1 MEYQSVEAGQAASGL
16 RLVLSAGVPGPWGEA
31 AKAVFKLRDVP
42 FTPVAQVGGGE
53 NPELVEWTRHRNAP
67 IAMYN
72 DEAPRVR
79 WLEIVELA
87 ERLGSGASL
96 LPEDIEDRMR
106 MVGIVNEIGGESG
119 FAWFGRHLMLVG
131 GHEARGDKIL
141 TSPMYRD
148 YGYGDDTIDYSIER
162 VQEVLGMLSRQI
174 ASQKAVGSS
183 YLVGDALTAAD
194 IYWAFFSQLLQALPP
209 EDNPMPDGLRGAWG
223 QVARALEDYDSRL
236 IEQRDFIFANHITLP
251 LDF

>member
-106 MVGIVNEIGGESG
+106 MVGIVNES
-119 FAWFGRHLMLVG
+119 
-131 GHEARGDKIL
+131 
-141 TSPMYRD
+141 T
-148 YGYGDDTIDYSIER
+148 
-162 VQEVLGMLSRQI
+162 
-174 ASQKAVGSS
+174 
-183 YLVGDALTAAD
+183 
-194 IYWAFFSQLLQALPP
+194 
-209 EDNPMPDGLRGAWG
+209 LR
-223 QVARALEDYDSRL
+223 
-236 IEQRDFIFANHITLP
+236 
-251 LDF
+251 